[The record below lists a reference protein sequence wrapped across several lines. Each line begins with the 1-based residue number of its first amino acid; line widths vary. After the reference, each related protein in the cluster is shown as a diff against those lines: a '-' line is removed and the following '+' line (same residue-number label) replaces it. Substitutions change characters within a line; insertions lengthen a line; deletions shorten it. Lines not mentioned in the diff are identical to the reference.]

1 MEHLFTHLEETLIQ
15 VEFHDPQNPRQ
26 LMNRLRRM
34 FSRIRMDQMEVTSM
48 RGFLTS
54 VNKLHA
60 GKSDKSAVVKN
71 RNGE

>member
-1 MEHLFTHLEETLIQ
+1 
-15 VEFHDPQNPRQ
+15 
-26 LMNRLRRM
+26 MNRLRRM
-34 FSRIRMDQMEVTSM
+34 FSRIRMDQMEVNIM